1 MRASNSSCPSSSIP
15 SPKIRESLAE
25 YRKRL
30 PIWKHRETLI
40 ETIQSAQHCIIV
52 SSTGSGKT
60 TQIPQFLLEKN
71 LLSNGVVAITQPRRV
86 AAIGVACRVAEEL
99 GRGAVGTGPVG
110 YCVRFEDASDPR
122 TTRIRYMTDG
132 MLLREAILDPDL
144 SRYHYVILDEAHERS
159 LNTDVLFGVVLTS
172 AHRRARAQALSRNSL
187 ASATSGLLSSDNRK
201 ADSPLVQR
209 KPLLP
214 LLKIIIMSATIDP
227 TPFVNFL
234 GAEHTRVVYIEGRPH
249 AIKVLNVSDSITDYV
264 ADAAIACIQIHKSKT
279 CPLNRGILIFLTGE
293 EEIMRCCALIHQLA
307 RRLGQNG
314 KTGPST
320 NGSDRTPELLVFPL
334 FAALPQ
340 GKQMQ
345 ALTFS
350 KSDCRKVIVST
361 NLAETSITI
370 PGIRYVIDSGYA
382 KIKFWDCTTGLETFR
397 VQRISKSQAWQRAG
411 RAGREA
417 PGVCLRLY
425 TDTEYKEMSLHIQ
438 PELLRAPLAGVLL
451 NLISMN
457 HKVPQK
463 FPWISRPKEAS
474 LTAGVQL
481 LERLGAVSPVD
492 ESSPSITNSVDS
504 SGHSFPL
511 TRQLQLTPLGSIM
524 SAFPLDPRFSRTVL
538 SAAYLGCLIE
548 VLSVISMLYVSPVF
562 YVPVEKREQFGE
574 TQERFRH
581 PDGDL
586 ASLLQVYR
594 GYVKSSKR
602 RDPADASN
610 TQPSRLT
617 WCRSNFLNRARL
629 ETAVRVRSQLKQVAK
644 GAGLTCFL
652 RSCGSE
658 LFTITR
664 AFLQAGFK
672 DQVALLA
679 DPGTHIPHGNGVSS
693 VLGTNSRQSVYLLSN
708 PSTSQPT
715 TPTCYF
721 LIHPESQLYLPALS
735 SPPPMVMFIETV
747 TQTNS
752 VVSLSNAKQ
761 PVPVTVYMRHV
772 AAVPPGTLCSADDV
786 NFNSWVSLIPSGR
799 TPSSNKLK
807 RRGDDSNKTKGKPD
821 IVEPNNAKRPCLQ
834 ELRKPNIPLG
844 RLTKRQRKR
853 LVKRKHKLL
862 TAVNTT

>member
-1 MRASNSSCPSSSIP
+1 SNSSCPSSSIP
-15 SPKIRESLAE
+15 SPKNRESLAE

-60 TQIPQFLLEKN
+60 TQIPQFLLERN

-110 YCVRFEDASDPR
+110 YCVRFEDVSDPR

-159 LNTDVLFGVVLTS
+159 LNTDVLFGVVLTA

-187 ASATSGLLSSDNRK
+187 GSGTSGLSSSDNQK

-249 AIKVLNVSDSITDYV
+249 AIKVLNTSDSITDYV

-314 KTGPST
+314 KTGSST
-320 NGSDRTPELLVFPL
+320 NGSDKTPELLVFPL

-425 TDTEYKEMSLHIQ
+425 TDAEYKEMSLHIQ

-474 LTAGVQL
+474 LTAGVHL
-481 LERLGAVSPVD
+481 LERLGAVSPFD
-492 ESSPSITNSVDS
+492 ESSPSDTKSVNPSGS
-504 SGHSFPL
+504 SVPL

-602 RDPADASN
+602 RDQADASN
-610 TQPSRLT
+610 AQPSRLT

-629 ETAVRVRSQLKQVAK
+629 ETAVRVRSQLKEVAK
-644 GAGLTCFL
+644 GAGLTGFL

-672 DQVALLA
+672 D
-679 DPGTHIPHGNGVSS
+679 
-693 VLGTNSRQSVYLLSN
+693 
-708 PSTSQPT
+708 
-715 TPTCYF
+715 
-721 LIHPESQLYLPALS
+721 
-735 SPPPMVMFIETV
+735 
-747 TQTNS
+747 
-752 VVSLSNAKQ
+752 
-761 PVPVTVYMRHV
+761 
-772 AAVPPGTLCSADDV
+772 
-786 NFNSWVSLIPSGR
+786 
-799 TPSSNKLK
+799 
-807 RRGDDSNKTKGKPD
+807 
-821 IVEPNNAKRPCLQ
+821 
-834 ELRKPNIPLG
+834 
-844 RLTKRQRKR
+844 
-853 LVKRKHKLL
+853 
-862 TAVNTT
+862 